1 MRWVLS
7 QLRKSKILV
16 ILKVMKAE
24 TYNIDLEFSQ
34 ILKLVKQ
41 LSKKEKIRL
50 SKELEKEIIDAKLT
64 ALLKAFKTDD
74 LDQSTIDKEVERVR
88 TELYAQSKAK

>member
-1 MRWVLS
+1 
-7 QLRKSKILV
+7 
-16 ILKVMKAE
+16 MKTE

-41 LSKKEKIRL
+41 LSKKEKMRL

-74 LDQSTIDKEVERVR
+74 LDQSTIDKEVEKVR

>member
-1 MRWVLS
+1 
-7 QLRKSKILV
+7 
-16 ILKVMKAE
+16 MKAE